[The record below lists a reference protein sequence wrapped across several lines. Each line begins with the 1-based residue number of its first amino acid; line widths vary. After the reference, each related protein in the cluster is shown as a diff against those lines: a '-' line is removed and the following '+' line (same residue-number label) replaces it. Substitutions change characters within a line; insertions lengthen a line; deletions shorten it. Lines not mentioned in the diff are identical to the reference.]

1 MLLPKQS
8 IWLEPSNPIQLR
20 PVSRNI
26 AWSPFAPR
34 VQSRVRAGPDVLQ
47 LSSCFSPVVERLSTI
62 GRLAQYDNQS
72 QTRTPDGS
80 DGKAL
85 LTALRILL
93 EWTSNNAFLVAHCS
107 RLTGCL
113 QSAEFYSTRDGI
125 KPE

>member
-62 GRLAQYDNQS
+62 GRLAQYDDQS

-93 EWTSNNAFLVAHCS
+93 EWTLNTAFLVTHCS
-107 RLTGCL
+107 RLNGGCL
-113 QSAEFYSTRDGI
+113 SSAEFYSTRDI